1 MTSDARLG
9 RRNSRPWPAA
19 VAFAAATL
27 LLAAL
32 PAAAGG
38 YLPLGVRP
46 PAGAATGAAV
56 PVTWFTDRP
65 EPEDADPAKDP
76 CISATGQLRIAGR
89 FLGTAS
95 LVLDRRVVLT
105 ASHVPWLGGKPQDRF
120 TFMLGFDRGK
130 ATFTAE
136 ATVVARGSYYSDSG
150 GTSHYR
156 ASDWAVAVLDKPAP
170 ADVAPLAIYQGQPED
185 LLGRRLWVQGYAVS
199 YAAGAA
205 PFIARGCAVEK
216 IDSMDGRL
224 HNSCSAD
231 HGTSGAPLMT
241 MQRGACS
248 VAGIQAG
255 GLADQ
260 RPAPF
265 TPRSA
270 NIATSPKAFRHAAK
284 VVQELLAS
292 GMDAEEIKA
301 SLGMVAA
308 LDLP

>member
-1 MTSDARLG
+1 MTSDAPFG
-9 RRNSRPWPAA
+9 RRKSHRWPAA
-19 VAFAAATL
+19 VALAAAAL

-38 YLPLGVRP
+38 YLPLGARP
-46 PAGAATGAAV
+46 AAGAAIPA
-56 PVTWFTDRP
+56 TWFTDRP
-65 EPEDADPAKDP
+65 DPEEADPAKDP
-76 CISATGQLRIAGR
+76 CVAATGQLRIGDR

-120 TFMLGFDRGK
+120 AFLLGFDRGR
-130 ATFTAE
+130 AAFIAE

-150 GTSHYR
+150 GNSHYR
-156 ASDWAVAVLDKPAP
+156 ASDWAIAVLDKPAP
-170 ADVAPLAIYQGQPED
+170 AGVAPLAIYQGQPED
-185 LLGRRLWVQGYAVS
+185 LLGRRLWIQGYAVS

-241 MQRGACS
+241 MQQGACS
-248 VAGIQAG
+248 VVGIEAG

-265 TPRSA
+265 SPRIA
-270 NIATSPKAFRHAAK
+270 NMATSPTKFRHAAA

-292 GMDAEEIKA
+292 GMDAEEIKS
-301 SLGMVAA
+301 SLGKVAA